1 MYTEKEYS
9 YFILRFEFKLTP
21 GANNGLGIRTPLMGD
36 PAYVTI
42 ELQILDNTA
51 DIYKDLKP
59 YQYHGSLYGVVPAKR
74 GFLRPVGEW
83 NIEEVT
89 ARGRQITVKLNGEII
104 LDVDIDQAIKEGTMD
119 GRDHPGLMREIGH
132 IGFLGHGSVIEFRS
146 IWIKELK

>member
-1 MYTEKEYS
+1 
-9 YFILRFEFKLTP
+9 
-21 GANNGLGIRTPLMGD
+21 MGD
-36 PAYVTI
+36 PAYVAI

-51 DIYKDLKP
+51 EIYKDLKP

-89 ARGRQITVKLNGEII
+89 ARGRQITVKLNGQVI
-104 LDVDIDQAIKEGTMD
+104 LDVDIDQAVKEGTMD

-146 IWIKELK
+146 IWIKEL